1 MEEQELQPACR
12 AYEGRLES
20 FLEHGPDAADSPG
33 DAELAAHLEK
43 CAACRGALDCAREA
57 AQWVCAT
64 QDPTPDPGAW
74 FATRV
79 MARIREEEHKR
90 VATPF
95 WGPIESL
102 ASRLAMGVGMVVIL
116 LCGYVYESAPRQ
128 SPVANG
134 QTEVTSEFPQ
144 PPAHPADKD
153 EVLASLSG
161 ANYGY

>member
-20 FLEHGPDAADSPG
+20 LLEGRPDAADGPG

-43 CAACRGALDCAREA
+43 CAVCRDALDRAREA
-57 AQWVCAT
+57 AQWLRAT
-64 QDPTPDPGAW
+64 QNPAPDPGDW

-79 MARIREEEHKR
+79 MARIREEENKLL
-90 VATPF
+90 AAPF

-128 SPVANG
+128 APVTNG
-134 QTEVTSEFPQ
+134 QTELTSEFPQ
-144 PPAHPADKD
+144 PPSHPADKD

-161 ANYGY
+161 ENYGY